1 MGESYPWYGKNGM
14 VWYGVNPSYYWSSV
28 KYVIKST
35 KRKMAMVHINFLVF
49 VVLTIIT
56 CVLGDYIVF
65 TAFQNQMTII
75 KALGDSSIHGLVALF
90 SWLIIQNEAFL
101 QAIICAAIAM
111 MIDVDHFIQGKS
123 LL

>member
-1 MGESYPWYGKNGM
+1 
-14 VWYGVNPSYYWSSV
+14 
-28 KYVIKST
+28 
-35 KRKMAMVHINFLVF
+35 MVHINFLVF
-49 VVLTIIT
+49 VVLTVIT
-56 CVLGDYIVF
+56 CLLGDYVVF

-111 MIDVDHFIQGKS
+111 MIDVDHFIQGKF
-123 LL
+123 LLKTDMNIFAFCAIEKNLLLCI

>member
-1 MGESYPWYGKNGM
+1 MFQIFFFFKLGCGKSGSLHQRILGGGDSMTIN
-14 VWYGVNPSYYWSSV
+14 Y
-28 KYVIKST
+28 
-35 KRKMAMVHINFLVF
+35 HINYLVF
-49 VVLTIIT
+49 VVLTINT
-56 CVLGDYIVF
+56 CLLGDYVVF

-111 MIDVDHFIQGKS
+111 MIDVDHFIQGKF

>member
-1 MGESYPWYGKNGM
+1 
-14 VWYGVNPSYYWSSV
+14 
-28 KYVIKST
+28 
-35 KRKMAMVHINFLVF
+35 MAMVHINFLVF
-49 VVLTIIT
+49 VVLTVIT
-56 CVLGDYIVF
+56 CLLGDYVVF

-111 MIDVDHFIQGKS
+111 MIDVDHFIQGKADF
-123 LL
+123 LVLIFVTCC